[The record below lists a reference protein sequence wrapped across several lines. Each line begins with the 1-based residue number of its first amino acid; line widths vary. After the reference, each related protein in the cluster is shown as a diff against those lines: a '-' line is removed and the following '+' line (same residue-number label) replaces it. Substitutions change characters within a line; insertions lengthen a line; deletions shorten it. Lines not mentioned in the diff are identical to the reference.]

1 MTQTVKREGNTGKKN
16 TKTFFPTSEKTTSLY
31 SINLMKAKV
40 IRHRT
45 HLELDQAKDL
55 MTAIN
60 QNQLHDLLPFLK
72 IGIKGAKK
80 SYRLCIDCP
89 ADSHPRIVNKI
100 QDSLGL
106 SFTWEEYDEKTP
118 IEEAT
123 GMTPEF
129 KKYAREV
136 MGIKD

>member
-1 MTQTVKREGNTGKKN
+1 
-16 TKTFFPTSEKTTSLY
+16 
-31 SINLMKAKV
+31 
-40 IRHRT
+40 
-45 HLELDQAKDL
+45 
-55 MTAIN
+55 
-60 QNQLHDLLPFLK
+60 
-72 IGIKGAKK
+72 
-80 SYRLCIDCP
+80 
-89 ADSHPRIVNKI
+89 VNKI

-118 IEEAT
+118 VEEAT

>member
-1 MTQTVKREGNTGKKN
+1 M
-16 TKTFFPTSEKTTSLY
+16 
-31 SINLMKAKV
+31 
-40 IRHRT
+40 IRYRT

-60 QNQLHDLLPFLK
+60 QNQLHDLLPFLR

-89 ADSHPRIVNKI
+89 AASPPRIVNKI

-106 SFTWEEYDEKTP
+106 LFTWEEYDEKTP
-118 IEEAT
+118 VEEAT

-136 MGIKD
+136 MGVKD

>member
-1 MTQTVKREGNTGKKN
+1 
-16 TKTFFPTSEKTTSLY
+16 
-31 SINLMKAKV
+31 
-40 IRHRT
+40 
-45 HLELDQAKDL
+45 

-106 SFTWEEYDEKTP
+106 LFTWEEYDEKTP
-118 IEEAT
+118 VEEAT
-123 GMTPEF
+123 GMTTVF
-129 KKYAREV
+129 KKDARVV
-136 MGIKD
+136 MGVKD